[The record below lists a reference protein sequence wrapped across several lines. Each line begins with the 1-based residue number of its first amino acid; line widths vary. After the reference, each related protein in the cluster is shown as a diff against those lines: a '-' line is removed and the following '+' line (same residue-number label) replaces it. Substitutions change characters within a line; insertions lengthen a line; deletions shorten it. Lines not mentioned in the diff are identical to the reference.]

1 MSVSLINKDIAGWRV
16 QTNETLRFHTLEP
29 SGPDGFR
36 HFQVPEGTLG
46 TPTGE
51 VNIYY
56 AGSNEEACKAL
67 ALDTARLKKLLEH
80 PELFAPVRNASNYW
94 EAVKKLTGDEALAA
108 SISFNVVWDN
118 IPKNQ
123 TGNGKFL
130 SYVPWLKLAG
140 GK

>member
-1 MSVSLINKDIAGWRV
+1 MSVSLFNKGIAGWRV
-16 QTNETLRFHTLEP
+16 QANETLRFHTAEP
-29 SGPDGFR
+29 SGPEGFR

-51 VNIYY
+51 VIIYY
-56 AGSNEEACKAL
+56 AGANEEACKTL
-67 ALDTARLKKLLEH
+67 AVDNTRLKKLLEH

-94 EAVKKLTGDEALAA
+94 EAAKKLKGDEGLAA
-108 SISFNVVWDN
+108 SLALNVVWDN

-123 TGNGKFL
+123 TENGKFL
-130 SYVPWLKLAG
+130 SYLPWLKLAS